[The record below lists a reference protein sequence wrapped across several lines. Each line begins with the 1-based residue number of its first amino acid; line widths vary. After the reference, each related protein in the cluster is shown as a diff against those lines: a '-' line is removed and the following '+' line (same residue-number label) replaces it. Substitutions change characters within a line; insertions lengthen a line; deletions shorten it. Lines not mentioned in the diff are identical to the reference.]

1 MSRTLRKDYDNNKW
15 VPDSKPYYKPNKEFK
30 TLSKR
35 SRKAKEKEALRL
47 EKEVIPEFPKSNQYD
62 WN

>member
-1 MSRTLRKDYDNNKW
+1 MSRTLRKTRDKNKYSN
-15 VPDSKPYYKPNKEFK
+15 DSKPWFKPDSRFKEFTK
-30 TLSKR
+30 K

-47 EKEVIPEFPKSNQYD
+47 GNEVIPEFPKSNQYD